1 MRTTKDDR
9 MDMPTDVSGK
19 RMILTGATDGIGLAA
34 AKALAAAG
42 AELTIVARNPEK
54 ARATVAEITT
64 AQRGS
69 QREVVIAD
77 LSVQADVR
85 RAAAEIAARY
95 PHIDALVNNAG
106 AMYSPRSVTVD
117 GIEMTWAVNHLAPFL
132 LTTLLLDRLKQS
144 APARIVTT
152 SSAAHIGAIIP
163 FDDIN
168 AASGYRSFDRY
179 GQSKLANILFTTELA
194 RRLAGTGV
202 TANCYHPG
210 FVATR
215 FNRNN
220 GVLMGLG
227 MMLAK
232 PFARTPEK
240 GAETLVWLATAP
252 EAAGMTGGYFFDR
265 TLTTPSLAAQD
276 TEWAE
281 RLWQISEQQ
290 VAASALVR

>member
-9 MDMPTDVSGK
+9 MDTPADVSGK
-19 RMILTGATDGIGLAA
+19 RMIVTGATDGIGLAA
-34 AKALAAAG
+34 VRALAAVG
-42 AELTIVARNPEK
+42 VELTIVARNPEK
-54 ARATVAEITT
+54 ARATAAEI
-64 AQRGS
+64 AVARRGS
-69 QREVVIAD
+69 HPDVVIAD
-77 LSVQADVR
+77 LSIQAEVR

-95 PHIDALVNNAG
+95 PRVDVLVNNAG
-106 AMYSPRSVTVD
+106 AMYSPRSVTAD

-132 LTTLLLDRLKQS
+132 LTTLLLDRLQRG
-144 APARIVTT
+144 ALARIVTT

-168 AASGYRSFDRY
+168 AESSYRSFNRY
-179 GQSKLANILFTTELA
+179 GQTKLANILFTTELA

-202 TANCYHPG
+202 TATCFHPG

-220 GVLMGLG
+220 GVLMSLG

-252 EAAGMTGGYFFDR
+252 EAAGMSGYFFDR
-265 TLTTPSLAAQD
+265 TLTAPSLAAQD
-276 TEWAE
+276 TDGAE

-290 VAASALVR
+290 VAASAHVR